1 MGVDASPGPS
11 PLGGGGGSSP
21 DPPGRTPAPALA
33 AVDGRTAAGGGQ
45 SHEQTR
51 SFGLRTMIP
60 PWKPRAHS
68 RWLAH
73 SYMVSRADTDH
84 HLGSHSQVVATR
96 RGSTRHCFSY
106 RPIMG
111 RDTTRWQT
119 GTCQH
124 SWSPQ
129 ADARGNAST
138 CSPPRGQ
145 DRLTSTRSPPRT
157 PITCPTPSL
166 KKRSGRC
173 RI

>member
-1 MGVDASPGPS
+1 MPAPGPAPLVVVAEAPLT
-11 PLGGGGGSSP
+11 PLGGL
-21 DPPGRTPAPALA
+21 PPPRWPPRTVGRP
-33 AVDGRTAAGGGQ
+33 RGGGQ

-84 HLGSHSQVVATR
+84 HLGSHSLVVAPR

-111 RDTTRWQT
+111 RDTTQWQT

-138 CSPPRGQ
+138 CSPPRGP

-173 RI
+173 QI